1 MVNSAEVVGIRRKLK
16 EKIRSLGVAIENS
29 GYEIEKIGSFIRD
42 VSNKV
47 GLIDEATI
55 ITNVLL
61 AIGDTKE
68 EIKTIR
74 KAISDYRRYIKGG
87 NKMVAGIG

>member
-1 MVNSAEVVGIRRKLK
+1 MVNSIEVVGIRRKLK
-16 EKIRSLGVAIENS
+16 EKIRSLGVTIENS

-47 GLIDEATI
+47 GSIDEATI

-87 NKMVAGIG
+87 G